1 MDYGPPPAG
10 VPLIYL
16 AYPDHPGWLIGF
28 DWTGKPR
35 GTVKLAMQPDP
46 LAGFSQAPDGSAF
59 AYGFNVKAGTL
70 KFLDR
75 LGQPV
80 GGTSQTPPQSVMW
93 ADDGRHICT
102 LGGPG
107 VEWHLGLLLPGESAP
122 TTHVVAM
129 DSNNLRSG
137 LIAVSFAGCSARND
151 QAVIQYS
158 YMQRPSEYWVFRIS
172 DGKLLAHRTFPADQ
186 LVNFVASPDGAL
198 IAENSA
204 KSTGQIAPAAPSTII
219 RRVSDMAVVATLDPT
234 IGVLGFNGDHS
245 MALVATTPWAP
256 GLATHLAVID
266 VHSGAQ
272 TWRSDGSEEM
282 TALLAQPGGKD
293 FAIELQSPNDTA
305 RQVSVDLVIVHGD
318 GTSTRIPGRYF
329 NL

>member
-1 MDYGPPPAG
+1 M
-10 VPLIYL
+10 
-16 AYPDHPGWLIGF
+16 
-28 DWTGKPR
+28 
-35 GTVKLAMQPDP
+35 
-46 LAGFSQAPDGSAF
+46 
-59 AYGFNVKAGTL
+59 
-70 KFLDR
+70 
-75 LGQPV
+75 
-80 GGTSQTPPQSVMW
+80 
-93 ADDGRHICT
+93 CT
-102 LGGPG
+102 LGGLG
-107 VEWHLGLLLPGESAP
+107 VEWALGLLLPGESAP
-122 TTHVVAM
+122 TAHVVAM

-219 RRVSDMAVVATLDPT
+219 RRVSDMSVVATLDPT
-234 IGVLGFNGDHS
+234 VGVLGFNGDHS
-245 MALVATTPWAP
+245 MALVATTPWAS

-266 VHSGAQ
+266 VHSGAEK
-272 TWRSDGSEEM
+272 WRSDGTEEL
-282 TALLAQPGGKD
+282 TAFLAQPDGKD
-293 FAIELQSPNDTA
+293 FAIELQSPSDTA
-305 RQVSVDLVIVHGD
+305 QQVFVDLLIVHSD
-318 GTSTRIPGRYF
+318 GTSTRIQGRYF